1 VKTPDDYT
9 EWLKRQI
16 EENPQEPPAET
27 WERIAESLD
36 LEGAWQGINQ
46 DLELDGLWQTIDQR
60 LIQADKVFW
69 WHKAGSLLTTM
80 AVVMLAML
88 PLLHSLDEE
97 KQLAEE
103 TAAVQ
108 RQLDPSPDKPE
119 TSPFPFQA
127 VENITAPYAPATDSD
142 SQTMYPPETQVEA
155 QQAGTGNSA
164 HASLSKGGASASA
177 EASASS
183 REASAS
189 AQRGMAEP
197 KEPTRRHAGSAVRPG
212 TEAAAV
218 LPVID
223 SQIEATGQGAVGQF
237 GRTASNDEQA
247 DADYLLVQPA
257 PETIAAAADLDGTA
271 PSELAVPPVPLEEE
285 AVITKKSLPT
295 AGWRLGIGGAA
306 RMSYLL
312 NEKTFRGM
320 EKSSLTT
327 SLPAFR
333 RSFSLQAERVLSPR
347 LALLTDLVVHHEAGQ
362 RYEEY
367 YGGVY
372 GTTDTRLRY
381 SQLNALLAF
390 TPQHRAFS
398 NRAHTRWLAGLS
410 GGWLHEASLSG
421 PLGTTDLSAEYNKH
435 AAGLLLGFEYVVP
448 LGGNIRMGYGLR
460 GYMDL
465 FNIYAGTAEIP
476 PHFRV
481 TRSASLDFTLSFKY
495 ELRK

>member
-16 EENPQEPPAET
+16 EENPQEPPAEA

-80 AVVMLAML
+80 AVMMLAML

-97 KQLAEE
+97 KLLAEE
-103 TAAVQ
+103 AAPAH
-108 RQLDPSPDKPE
+108 RQITPSPDKQE
-119 TSPFPFQA
+119 TNPFPFQA
-127 VENITAPYAPATDSD
+127 AENITAPYAPATDSD
-142 SQTMYPPETQVEA
+142 SQTIYPSEA
-155 QQAGTGNSA
+155 QIEAQHAEAGNPA
-164 HASLSKGGASASA
+164 PPSLSKGGASASTKRGLA
-177 EASASS
+177 
-183 REASAS
+183 
-189 AQRGMAEP
+189 AQG
-197 KEPTRRHAGSAVRPG
+197 KPTNRYAGSASRPG

-218 LPVID
+218 LPGRD
-223 SQIEATGQGAVGQF
+223 SQFEAPGQGSVGQF
-237 GRTASNDEQA
+237 NRAANNDKQA
-247 DADYLLVQPA
+247 ESDYLLVQPA
-257 PETIAAAADLDGTA
+257 PETIDAAAADIAGTKR
-271 PSELAVPPVPLEEE
+271 PELPVPPVLLEEE
-285 AVITKKSLPT
+285 AVIAKKSLPI
-295 AGWRLGIGGAA
+295 AGWRLGMGGAA

-333 RSFSLQAERVLSPR
+333 KSFSLQAERVLSPR

-398 NRAHTRWLAGLS
+398 NRPHTRWLAGLS
-410 GGWLHEASLSG
+410 GGWLHNASLTG
-421 PLGTTDLSAEYNKH
+421 PLGTTDLSAEYTKH

-465 FNIYAGTAEIP
+465 LNIYAGTAEIP